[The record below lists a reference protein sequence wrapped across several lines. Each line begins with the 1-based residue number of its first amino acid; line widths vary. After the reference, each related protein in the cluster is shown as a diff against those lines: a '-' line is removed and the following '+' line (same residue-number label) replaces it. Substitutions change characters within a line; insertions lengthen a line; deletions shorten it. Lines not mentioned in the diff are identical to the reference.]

1 MDCKSIRFYQ
11 TSFAHSFSL
20 RSYTQFAY
28 SQLIVTPSEAKIC
41 SDISVSVVV
50 ENVGDKEGDEVI
62 SIE

>member
-1 MDCKSIRFYQ
+1 MDCKSIWFYQ
-11 TSFAHSFSL
+11 TSLAHSFSL

-28 SQLIVTPSEAKIC
+28 SQLIVTSEAKIC
-41 SDISVSVVV
+41 SNISVSVVV

>member
-1 MDCKSIRFYQ
+1 MDCKSIQFSNVIG
-11 TSFAHSFSL
+11 SFFSL

-41 SDISVSVVV
+41 SNISVSVVV